1 MFEQFS
7 AEEAAPR
14 RRRLLASLGLSA
26 VGYVA
31 VAAVGLWLFADLAPK
46 VEERVV
52 DVVFAKP
59 PPPQPPP
66 PPPPPVAAPVAE
78 APPPPPKT
86 SLPKVQP
93 LVAPTEVPQSPPP
106 EATPQPPAAPVDP
119 TPVGAAAGEG
129 ENNSDTFGR
138 SGGKEGGTSDKGG
151 GTATGGAPVVLPP
164 GAIEPDC
171 TNGVGQ
177 PVYPPMALAAG
188 FEGEVAVKVV
198 VKVDGSVEVVKF
210 IKRDPNFDGAV
221 TDFLKT
227 LRCRAAVYNGNTIAV
242 FKNLRF
248 PFRRRQ

>member
-26 VGYVA
+26 LGYAGVTA
-31 VAAVGLWLFADLAPK
+31 LGLWLFADMAPDL
-46 VEERVV
+46 EERVV

-59 PPPQPPP
+59 PPPPPP
-66 PPPPPVAAPVAE
+66 PPPPTPAPVAD

-86 SLPKVQP
+86 SLPKVKP

-129 ENNSDTFGR
+129 ENNSDAFGR
-138 SGGKEGGTSDKGG
+138 SGGKEGGTAEKAGG
-151 GTATGGAPVVLPP
+151 SGTGGAVVLPP
-164 GAIEPDC
+164 GATEPDC
-171 TNGVGQ
+171 TSGVGQ
-177 PVYPPMALAAG
+177 PVYPPLALAAG
-188 FEGEVAVKVV
+188 FEGEVSVKVI
-198 VKVDGSVEVVKF
+198 VKVDGSVELVKF

-221 TDFLKT
+221 TDFLRT
-227 LRCRAAVYNGNTIAV
+227 LRCRAAVYNGSSIAV